1 MRRYRAQRRARWSE
15 CDPAGV
21 VYTVNFCEYVASAF
35 ELFMAELLGGPL
47 QTMKQRHGLATP
59 ARALTLEFT
68 GPLRPD
74 EEFVMTVAVAD
85 AQAQLASAHLKV
97 PAQQAAYRQRK
108 AEEYAAR
115 DMLAYQQREFVR
127 QTKLQADGI
136 SSLAQLDQAKSNL
149 QSAQQRLAAA
159 DNLVEQRKQVRH
171 HR

>member
-1 MRRYRAQRRARWSE
+1 MSSSGLATEQVTDTTPLKVHRRVRWGE

-74 EEFVMTVAVAD
+74 VRTRTFDLIIEGRSKNGRDIFRAKLTLIAVDPHTRVAIPIPGVLRERLDRYKGAC
-85 AQAQLASAHLKV
+85 AS
-97 PAQQAAYRQRK
+97 P
-108 AEEYAAR
+108 
-115 DMLAYQQREFVR
+115 
-127 QTKLQADGI
+127 
-136 SSLAQLDQAKSNL
+136 S
-149 QSAQQRLAAA
+149 
-159 DNLVEQRKQVRH
+159 
-171 HR
+171 

>member
-1 MRRYRAQRRARWSE
+1 MARGRAIGEHRPRIGRAMSSSGLAIEQVIDTTPLKVHRRVRCGE

-85 AQAQLASAHLKV
+85 VRTSYLRLDHRRPQQERPRHLSRQANADSRR
-97 PAQQAAYRQRK
+97 PAYPRSNSDSR
-108 AEEYAAR
+108 
-115 DMLAYQQREFVR
+115 
-127 QTKLQADGI
+127 
-136 SSLAQLDQAKSNL
+136 SLERAPRPL
-149 QSAQQRLAAA
+149 
-159 DNLVEQRKQVRH
+159 
-171 HR
+171 

>member
-1 MRRYRAQRRARWSE
+1 MSSFGLATEQVIETTPLTVHRRARWGE

-85 AQAQLASAHLKV
+85 VRTRTFDLIIEGRSKNGRDIFRAKLTLIAVDPHTRVAIPIPGVLRERLDRYKGACAS
-97 PAQQAAYRQRK
+97 P
-108 AEEYAAR
+108 
-115 DMLAYQQREFVR
+115 
-127 QTKLQADGI
+127 
-136 SSLAQLDQAKSNL
+136 S
-149 QSAQQRLAAA
+149 
-159 DNLVEQRKQVRH
+159 
-171 HR
+171 

>member
-1 MRRYRAQRRARWSE
+1 MSTFGLATEQVIETTPLTVHRRARWAE

-74 EEFVMTVAVAD
+74 EEFIMTVVVAD
-85 AQAQLASAHLKV
+85 VRTRTFDLIIQGCSKGGRDIFRAKLTPIAVDPDTRAAVPIPGVLRERLDRYKGACASLAS
-97 PAQQAAYRQRK
+97 R
-108 AEEYAAR
+108 
-115 DMLAYQQREFVR
+115 
-127 QTKLQADGI
+127 
-136 SSLAQLDQAKSNL
+136 
-149 QSAQQRLAAA
+149 
-159 DNLVEQRKQVRH
+159 
-171 HR
+171 